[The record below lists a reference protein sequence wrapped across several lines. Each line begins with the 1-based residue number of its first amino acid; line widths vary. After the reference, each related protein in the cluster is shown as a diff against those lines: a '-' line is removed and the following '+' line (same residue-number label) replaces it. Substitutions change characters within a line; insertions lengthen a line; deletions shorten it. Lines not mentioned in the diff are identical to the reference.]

1 MVKLNSVGSILD
13 TKDGMVYPQNN
24 DGTPDLNCG
33 VDIFECCEEW
43 INSLNKKDLHSVNV
57 FMFGEEFMD
66 SDDKGA
72 KKNYNN

>member
-33 VDIFECCEEW
+33 TYLADCDIEW
-43 INSLNKKDLHSVNV
+43 FDSLNDKDEKIVLEV
-57 FMFGEEFMD
+57 
-66 SDDKGA
+66 K
-72 KKNYNN
+72 